1 MILTVCANP
10 CIDKTITING
20 IVMGQY
26 NKIIDSMINPSGKGI
41 NVGVTLTRL
50 GGQAFCTGFNYES
63 NGSILTQWLD
73 KEKTPCE
80 FVYSPGEIRTNI
92 KVIDIESGVMTEFN
106 ESGRFASE
114 EKKQELEMLWSVGRL
129 NVIWPYFQAVC
140 LRAANIPIT
149 PSSWINAPALNACW
163 TQAALRLRPAW
174 NYSRTWSSP
183 TATSYPSMPKR
194 SFQRPASICRLLW
207 N

>member
-26 NKIIDSMINPSGKGI
+26 NKIIDSVINPSGKGI

-114 EKKQELEMLWSVGRL
+114 EKKQELGMLVERWAA
-129 NVIWPYFQAVC
+129 QCDMAVFSGSLPPGC
-140 LRAANIPIT
+140 EHYYYAKLMDKCSGLKCVLDA
-149 PSSWINAPALNACW
+149 
-163 TQAALRLRPAW
+163 
-174 NYSRTWSSP
+174 
-183 TATSYPSMPKR
+183 

-207 N
+207 T